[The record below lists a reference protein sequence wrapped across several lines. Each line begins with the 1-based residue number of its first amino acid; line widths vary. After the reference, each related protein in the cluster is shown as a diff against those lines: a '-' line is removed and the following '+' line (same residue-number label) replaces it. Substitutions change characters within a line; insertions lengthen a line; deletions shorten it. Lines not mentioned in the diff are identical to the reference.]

1 MFSQHTKHF
10 HNTPQ
15 ESEVME
21 QEIILWTLTGT
32 RGERQRHKQTT
43 LKELT
48 HLYLI
53 IELKATRSPKKTQ
66 PNGNPP

>member
-1 MFSQHTKHF
+1 
-10 HNTPQ
+10 
-15 ESEVME
+15 ME

-43 LKELT
+43 RKELT

-53 IELKATRSPKKTQ
+53 VELKATRSPKKTQ